1 MLITSEAAVN
11 FVKLADFGYD
21 HMAKGNVSTHGTTTI
36 ELSILECTSKEG
48 DCHALG
54 CIGQQL
60 LAKAAGTPTKAK
72 LLFEEL
78 QASDPATRPTAQH
91 ALFVLHDL
99 NSTSVALK
107 TWTYVADITV
117 TGHHYTSLMAG
128 FGSIQVV
135 SKTRAELHQVALEAI
150 VCENQH
156 IVDAWLELCS
166 RLATLR
172 HPHLL
177 PVISL
182 THITLPSSTG
192 VAMSTAVYPQGA
204 TLLGVVQQY
213 TASELRRMICVDV
226 LLGLEFLAARQIFV
240 PTLSTAQCRVLDGRC
255 QLIVLT
261 KSPSLAAS
269 SDVVACFQRFLVAC
283 QRELGLGD
291 DTVLQHLIT
300 SISESK
306 PANVGSKANP
316 VSLLVIKAQNA
327 CLEGVQW
334 QLSFNTLEFVSRLG
348 QGQFGDVSLMRLLQ
362 PVRSP
367 NATEAHR
374 TTHFVAVKRLLDP
387 SCEAEFEQELA
398 MMSQMHHPNLVSLL
412 WIVSKPSCLVLE
424 FLDGGSLQDWLSTS
438 TGLKATDG
446 QKQQI
451 ACGII
456 AGMAELAR
464 LNIVHRDL
472 AARNVLLSA
481 DGSIVKVGWG
491 IMVLFVQPASILCA
505 YGGLSV

>member
-1 MLITSEAAVN
+1 VLITSEAAVN

-21 HMAKGNVSTHGTTTI
+21 QALHPSNAPG
-36 ELSILECTSKEG
+36 EDPLLPSKAG
-48 DCHALG
+48 DCHDLG
-54 CIGQQL
+54 HVGQHT
-60 LAKAAGTPTKAK
+60 LAKATETPTKAK
-72 LLFEEL
+72 LLFQEL
-78 QASDPATRPTAQH
+78 QASDLTTRPTAQH
-91 ALFVLHDL
+91 ALFVLDEI

-107 TWTYVADITV
+107 TWNYAADIAV
-117 TGHHYTSLMAG
+117 TGHHYMSLVAG
-128 FGSIQVV
+128 FGSMQVV
-135 SKTRAELHQVALEAI
+135 NKTRAELHQVAMEAI

-156 IVDAWLELCS
+156 IITSWLELCKG
-166 RLATLR
+166 LATLR

-182 THITLPSSTG
+182 TRITLPSSTG

-204 TLLGVVQQY
+204 ALLGVVQQY

-226 LLGLEFLAARQIFV
+226 LLGLEYLAARQIFV
-240 PTLSTAQCRVLDGRC
+240 TTLSTAQCRVLDGRC

-261 KSPSLAAS
+261 KGTGLAAS
-269 SDVVACFQRFLVAC
+269 SDVVAGFQQFLVAC
-283 QRELGLGD
+283 QRELGLGN
-291 DTVLQHLIT
+291 DTVLQRLIM

-334 QLSFNTLEFVSRLG
+334 QLSFNALEFVSRLG

-374 TTHFVAVKRLLDP
+374 TTRFVAVKRLLDP
-387 SCEAEFEQELA
+387 SYEADFEQELA
-398 MMSQMHHPNLVSLL
+398 MMSQMHHPNLVALL

-424 FLDGGSLQDWLSTS
+424 FLDGGSLQDWLLTS
-438 TGLKATDG
+438 TGMAAPDV

-451 ACGII
+451 ACGIT

-464 LNIVHRDL
+464 LNVVHRDL